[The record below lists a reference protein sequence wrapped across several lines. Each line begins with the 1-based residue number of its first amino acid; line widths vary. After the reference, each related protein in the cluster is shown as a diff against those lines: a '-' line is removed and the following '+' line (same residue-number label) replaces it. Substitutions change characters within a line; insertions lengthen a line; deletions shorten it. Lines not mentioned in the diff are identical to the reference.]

1 MDSPHTLGS
10 AAAAPSAA
18 AGRWA
23 RRGWPAFDVSPRQL
37 LFVCAFLFT
46 LLIVPPFVFLVRTSL
61 VLERNFEVVGFTLSH
76 YQRAFS
82 GTSLNLIGT
91 TLAFAIGSSIIAV
104 VLGGLT
110 AWMYAR
116 TNAVLRQAAF
126 VAAFVSLSVP
136 LTVKVIGWI
145 LLLGPQ
151 AGAVN
156 VLLMN
161 TFGLGQA
168 PLNLFSFGG
177 MMALQ
182 GILWSSVVFLLA
194 IGPLSAM
201 DPNLEEAAIMSGA
214 DMKTVL
220 RRVTLPLARPT
231 LLGILLLAFINA
243 LESFEVPLMVGQA
256 GNVNVLSTQIY
267 QSTRTGLVPEYGP
280 AGAYAVTLVV
290 IIALALIP
298 YYRISSDTRRFATIS
313 GKGFRARILDL
324 GRWRYPAGALMLLAP
339 LFLVAPI
346 LMLAWASALRFY
358 QPPSAAALGLF
369 TADNYGAALAFPNVQ
384 AAIRTSVTAALVS
397 ATLVA
402 LLALLAAWAI
412 SRSQS
417 RLGGFVDFLASIPL
431 VFPGIVLGLA
441 IMQLFIRSPL
451 PMYGTVGILIF
462 AFVVRYLPYG
472 MRYAHPA
479 ILSIHPEL
487 EEGARVSGATT
498 PTVLWRIILP
508 LALPSIAAL
517 WLYVVLISVRE
528 LSMSV
533 MLSGAQTP
541 VISLAILDLWQ
552 NGQITVV
559 SAFSIMLVLVLT
571 ALATVFLQLSRRYG
585 FRG

>member
-1 MDSPHTLGS
+1 M
-10 AAAAPSAA
+10 
-18 AGRWA
+18 
-23 RRGWPAFDVSPRQL
+23 
-37 LFVCAFLFT
+37 LFGVLV
-46 LLIVPPFVFLVRTSL
+46 VPPFFFLVRTSL
-61 VLERNFEVVGFTLSH
+61 ALERNFEVVGLTLDH
-76 YQRAFS
+76 YRQALG
-82 GTSLNLIGT
+82 GTSLALIGN
-91 TLAFAIGSSIIAV
+91 TLLFAVGSSLVAL
-104 VLGGLT
+104 VLGGTT
-110 AWMYAR
+110 AWLYAR
-116 TNAVLRQAAF
+116 TNATLRHAAF

-151 AGAVN
+151 AGVVN

-161 TFGLGQA
+161 VFGLSSA
-168 PLNLFSFGG
+168 PLNVFTFGG
-177 MMALQ
+177 MVALQ

-201 DPNLEEAAIMSGA
+201 DPNLEEAAVMSGA
-214 DMKTVL
+214 GMGTVL

-231 LLGILLLAFINA
+231 MLGILLLSFIST
-243 LESFEVPLMVGQA
+243 LESFEVPLMIGQA
-256 GNVNVLSTQIY
+256 GQVSVLSTQIY
-267 QSTRTGLVPEYGP
+267 QSTRQGLVPEFGP
-280 AGAYAVTLVV
+280 AGAYSVVLVV
-290 IIALALIP
+290 LIALALVP

-313 GKGFRARILDL
+313 GKGFRARIIDL
-324 GRWRYPAGALMLLAP
+324 GWWRYPAGLAMLLSP
-339 LFLVAPI
+339 VFLVAPVV
-346 LMLAWASALRFY
+346 MLAWASFLRYY
-358 QPPSAAALGLF
+358 QPPSVAALQLFTTGNYAAALE
-369 TADNYGAALAFPNVQ
+369 FPNIQ
-384 AAIRTSVTAALVS
+384 AAVRTSVIAAIAS

-402 LLALLAAWAI
+402 IIALLTAWAI
-412 SRSQS
+412 SRSGS
-417 RLGGFVDFLASIPL
+417 RLGGAVDLLASIPL

-441 IMQLFIRSPL
+441 VMQMFLFLPL
-451 PMYGTVGILIF
+451 PIYGTVGILIF

-487 EEGARVSGATT
+487 EEAARVAGATT

-508 LALPSIAAL
+508 LVLPSIAAL
-517 WLYVVLISVRE
+517 WIYIVLVSVRE

-559 SAFSIMLVLVLT
+559 SAFSCMLVIALT
-571 ALATVFLQLSRRYG
+571 ALGLVFLQLTRRYG